1 MTRYQNAEFIP
12 AFLFLPET
20 VLNRCPQELHLPRT
34 VFSFFHD
41 RDVIKVVESDLFIE
55 LMMDGYAFLVWPYLG
70 VRGYMESYSD
80 YDPVYIIAH
89 SAHFWVQELTDKRQK
104 RKFECS

>member
-1 MTRYQNAEFIP
+1 MPIHLKRLDGTLTRYQNAEFIP

-55 LMMDGYAFLVWPYLG
+55 LM
-70 VRGYMESYSD
+70 
-80 YDPVYIIAH
+80 IH
-89 SAHFWVQELTDKRQK
+89 SLELKNG
-104 RKFECS
+104 